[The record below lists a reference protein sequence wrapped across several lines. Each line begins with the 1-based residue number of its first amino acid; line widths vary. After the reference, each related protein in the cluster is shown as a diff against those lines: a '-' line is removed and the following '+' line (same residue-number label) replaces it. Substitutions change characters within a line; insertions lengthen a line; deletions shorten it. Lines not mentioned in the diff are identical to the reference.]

1 MSILVN
7 WLESLHEEMKVSSRC
22 VRERNR
28 KSTCS
33 FCLEACK
40 QNAFEIKDH
49 LPILNTNKCTMCGEC
64 MLACPL
70 SAIEGVLSNR
80 AFEGASLVFNHNY
93 VPSIKELLIYKK
105 RGMTSIQV
113 SNQPLTV
120 EWKTVVSQSNNYL
133 KVLGEDLIEV
143 VQKVK
148 EAVLSRRAFFG
159 SFQKEGKQ
167 LAKSMAPAAWRMERD
182 DWKIT
187 RYYPDYQFFTVKLY
201 KEKCTL
207 CQACFTLCP
216 EEVFQIKD
224 HKLVIQNE
232 KCVNCTTCTDVC
244 PANAIEIVPDV
255 KRINDNQENVHLK
268 DCIVC
273 ENTFYTFNI
282 ETEKCHVCANRD
294 PDWLSPY

>member
-28 KSTCS
+28 KSSCG
-33 FCLEACK
+33 FCVQTCK

-49 LPILNTNKCTMCGEC
+49 LLILDTNKCTMCGEC

-80 AFEGASLVFNHNY
+80 VFDGGSLVFNYNY

-113 SNQPLTV
+113 SQQPLSK
-120 EWKTVVSQSNNYL
+120 EWKTVVSQSNDYL
-133 KVLGEDLIEV
+133 QMLDEDSIEV

-148 EAVLSRRAFFG
+148 EEVLSRRAFFG

-167 LAKSMAPAAWRMERD
+167 LAKSMAPAAWKMKQD

-187 RYYPDYQFFTVKLY
+187 RYYPDYQFFTVQLN

-207 CQACFTLCP
+207 CQACFALCP
-216 EEVFQIKD
+216 ENVFQIKNN
-224 HKLVIQNE
+224 KLVIQNE
-232 KCVNCTTCTDVC
+232 KCVNCTSCTDVC
-244 PANAIEIVPDV
+244 PENTIEIILDV
-255 KRINDNQENVHLK
+255 KSIKDSQENVHLK
-268 DCIVC
+268 ACIVC
-273 ENTFYTFNI
+273 EHPFYTFNV
-282 ETEKCHVCANRD
+282 ENEKCPVCANRD

>member
-7 WLESLHEEMKVSSRC
+7 WLESLHEEIKVSSRC

-28 KSTCS
+28 NSSCG
-33 FCLEACK
+33 FCVEACK
-40 QNAFEIKDH
+40 QNAFEIKGH
-49 LPILNTNKCTMCGEC
+49 IPILDTNKCTMCGEC
-64 MLACPL
+64 MFACPL

-80 AFEGASLVFNHNY
+80 VFDGGSLVFNHNY

-113 SNQPLTV
+113 SQQPLTI
-120 EWKTVVSQSNNYL
+120 EWETVVSQSNDYL
-133 KVLGEDLIEV
+133 QMLDEDSIEV

-148 EAVLSRRAFFG
+148 VELLSRRAFFG

-167 LAKSMAPAAWRMERD
+167 LAKSLAPAAWKMEQD

-187 RYYPDYQFFTVKLY
+187 SNYPDYQFFTVQLN

-216 EEVFQIKD
+216 ENVFQIKNN
-224 HKLVIQNE
+224 KLVIQNE
-232 KCVNCTTCTDVC
+232 KCVNCTSCTDVC

-255 KRINDNQENVHLK
+255 KRIKDSQENIHLK
-268 DCIVC
+268 ACIAC
-273 ENTFYTFNI
+273 EHTFYTFNV
-282 ETEKCHVCANRD
+282 ETEKCHVCANRG

>member
-28 KSTCS
+28 KSTCG
-33 FCLEACK
+33 FCVEVCK

-49 LPILNTNKCTMCGEC
+49 LPILDTNKCTMCGEC

-80 AFEGASLVFNHNY
+80 VFDGGSLVFNHNY
-93 VPSIKELLIYKK
+93 VPTIKELLIYKN
-105 RGMTSIQV
+105 RGMTSVQV
-113 SNQPLTV
+113 SQQPLTI
-120 EWKTVVSQSNNYL
+120 EWKTVVSQSNDYL
-133 KVLGEDLIEV
+133 QMLDEDSIEV

-148 EAVLSRRAFFG
+148 EEVLSRRAFFG

-167 LAKSMAPAAWRMERD
+167 LAKSMAPAAWKMKRD

-187 RYYPDYQFFTVKLY
+187 RYYPDYQFFTVKLS

-216 EEVFQIKD
+216 ENVFQIMNN
-224 HKLVIQNE
+224 KLVIQNE
-232 KCVNCTTCTDVC
+232 KCVNCTSCTDVC
-244 PANAIEIVPDV
+244 PANAIQIILDV
-255 KRINDNQENVHLK
+255 KRIKDNQENVHLK
-268 DCIVC
+268 ACIVC
-273 ENTFYTFNI
+273 EHTFYTFSV

-294 PDWLSPY
+294 PDWLRPY